1 MREAKVNPNLVPYT
15 IDQNGI
21 EIYPNMPLFGEK

>member
-1 MREAKVNPNLVPYT
+1 VNPNLVPYS

-21 EIYPNMPLFGEK
+21 EIFPNMPLFGEK